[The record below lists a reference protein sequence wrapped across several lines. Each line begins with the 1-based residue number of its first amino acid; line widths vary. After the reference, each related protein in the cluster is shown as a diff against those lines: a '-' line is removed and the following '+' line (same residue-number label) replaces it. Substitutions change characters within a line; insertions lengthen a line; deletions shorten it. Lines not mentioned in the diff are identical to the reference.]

1 LSLNEPA
8 WVVTLDGGTTHTRLA
23 LWRAGQ
29 VQARAHRAV
38 GARDVAHQGRA
49 VLAQAVQDCM
59 NELLPGNPADG
70 LVLASG
76 AITSPQGLVDMA
88 HVPTPAGPAELAAAM
103 QRHDLPGIAAPC
115 WWITGVR
122 NHMPGPPALAEVG
135 ALDMMRGE
143 EVETLALLDRMHL
156 AGPATLLLP
165 GSHFKLVRVDD
176 QGRVA
181 ACVTTLTGEVLQ
193 ALTMHTLIRTS
204 LDGRFADHLDPGALR
219 AGAAAARASGLSRAA
234 FTVRVLD
241 VNGLLDRNARACWL
255 LGAVLADD
263 LRVVA
268 TERARH
274 PEGPL
279 LLAGKPLL
287 RDSLALLLADQ
298 GLDVQAATDDQ
309 QADLAG
315 RGALRLAQARGLLP
329 DPWPAARGAAA

>member
-1 LSLNEPA
+1 VSLNTPG

-23 LWRAGQ
+23 LWRGGQ
-29 VQARAHRAV
+29 VQGRAQRAV
-38 GARDVAHQGRA
+38 GARDVASQGRE
-49 VLAQAVQDCM
+49 VLACAVQDCM
-59 NELLPGNPADG
+59 GELLPGNPSDG

-76 AITSPQGLVDMA
+76 AITSPEGLVNIA

-103 QRHDLPGIAAPC
+103 QRHDLPRIAAPC

-122 NHMPGPPALAEVG
+122 NHVPGNATLAQVD

-143 EVETLALLDRMHL
+143 EVETLALLGRMGV

-204 LDGRFADHLDPGALR
+204 LEGRFADHLDAQALR
-219 AGAAAARASGLSRAA
+219 AGAAAARSSGLSRAA
-234 FTVRVLD
+234 FTVRVLHL
-241 VNGLLDRNARACWL
+241 NGLLDRNARACWL

-268 TERARH
+268 AERARH

-298 GLDVQAATDDQ
+298 GLAVQAATDDQ

-315 RGALRLAQARGLLP
+315 HGALRLAQARGLLP
-329 DPWPAARGAAA
+329 DPWPAAHAAAA

>member
-1 LSLNEPA
+1 MTAGHPLPA
-8 WVVTLDGGTTHTRLA
+8 WVVTVDSGTTHTRLS
-23 LWRAGQ
+23 LWRDGR
-29 VQARAHRAV
+29 VHARAQRDV
-38 GARDVAHQGRA
+38 GSRDVARDGRE
-49 VLAQAVQDCM
+49 VLAQAVQQALQ
-59 NELLPGNPADG
+59 ELLPGNPADG

-76 AITSPQGLVDMA
+76 MITSPQGLVSLP
-88 HVPTPAGPAELAAAM
+88 HVPTPAGLAELAAAM

-122 NHMPGPPALAEVG
+122 NQVPGPATLAQVD

-143 EVETLALLDRMHL
+143 EVEALALLDRL
-156 AGPATLLLP
+156 GLSGPATLLLP
-165 GSHFKLVRVDD
+165 GSHFKLVRVDA
-176 QGRVA
+176 QGRLA
-181 ACVTTLTGEVLQ
+181 ACATTLAGELLQ
-193 ALTMHTLIRTS
+193 ALTMHTLIRSS
-204 LDGRFADHLDPGALR
+204 LDGRFADHLDAEALR
-219 AGAAAARASGLSRAA
+219 AGAEAARSVGVSRAA
-234 FTVRVLD
+234 FSVRVLD

-268 TERARH
+268 AERNRH

-298 GLDVQAATDDQ
+298 GLAVQAATDDQ

-315 RGALRLAQARGLLP
+315 HGALRLARARGLLP
-329 DPWPAARGAAA
+329 A